1 MQTADAL
8 PGTRAASGQGPERTF
23 ENMPDKVPTDMGERD
38 DHIGEKD
45 DIEVA
50 VVHEKSKP
58 SAGFMLE
65 QRVLVTATPQ
75 NSETTVPNADV
86 DEQNSPEPCDIP
98 RIETID
104 VDDEYPFE
112 RTTSEPEPEPRETSA
127 PVCATPELE
136 HSTLDSPIP
145 AVTPGPVLDEPFVFE
160 PTVVAEDVQS
170 LQKAAPAGLLNLPT
184 GMWRMPFYQEAAN
197 IAQRSGT

>member
-1 MQTADAL
+1 MA
-8 PGTRAASGQGPERTF
+8 EC
-23 ENMPDKVPTDMGERD
+23 D
-38 DHIGEKD
+38 DHISEKD

-65 QRVLVTATPQ
+65 QRVLVTATSQ
-75 NSETTVPNADV
+75 NSETIAPNADV
-86 DEQNSPEPCDIP
+86 CEESSPEPCEIP

-112 RTTSEPEPEPRETSA
+112 RTSEPDSEPRETSP
-127 PVCATPELE
+127 PVCTTPEPE

-145 AVTPGPVLDEPFVFE
+145 TTTPGPVLDEPFVFE

-184 GMWRMPFYQEAAN
+184 GMWRMPFYREAAN